1 MFFVCVQG
9 HADDAD
15 VTDDR
20 SFFSFSF
27 CYPFLFVFLPFV
39 IPIRRAKILI
49 RGHLHHLR
57 HPRAIKHRF
66 ARKKTSF
73 SGRLNVVSFVSYNKD
88 TTSRAPIVGICRL
101 MSINVSFC

>member
-39 IPIRRAKILI
+39 ISIRRAKILI
-49 RGHLHHLR
+49 CGHLHYLR
-57 HPRAIKHRF
+57 HPRAIK
-66 ARKKTSF
+66 TSF
-73 SGRLNVVSFVSYNKD
+73 CKEENIVFRPIKRRFLRFVQQ
-88 TTSRAPIVGICRL
+88 R
-101 MSINVSFC
+101 